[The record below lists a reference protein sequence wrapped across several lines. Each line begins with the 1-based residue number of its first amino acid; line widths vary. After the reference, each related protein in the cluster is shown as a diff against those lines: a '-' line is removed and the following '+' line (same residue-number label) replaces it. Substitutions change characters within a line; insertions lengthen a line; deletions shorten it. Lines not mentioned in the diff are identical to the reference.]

1 VRIEKRVVDNR
12 VFLVGLD
19 QLYRAA
25 MKSHE
30 RSELLKCVKQVAD
43 DLSIVPADVPVEG
56 YYTEDE
62 SLTTY
67 FRYVRALQAA
77 SIERES
83 EIRHDQAYRRIRE
96 VTDSPIFGVPLDIGQ
111 LLNQG
116 QDALFNALVATRN
129 DWSVDAITLHAF
141 ESASASAEYS
151 LVALAALAQ
160 DPIVLA
166 ALRESVVLYAAVMCR
181 GRPPT
186 PRYQWSVD
194 PVVEQRAQ
202 QFVDE
207 FNCLFNENL
216 PQPCRK
222 NASAFWNACDL
233 HGLLGRCVR
242 IGSDNSTT
250 PTRNYHWAVDQNES
264 GGLDVSDFWD
274 TDLWTTARYRKHK
287 GYRDW
292 DRNWN

>member
-1 VRIEKRVVDNR
+1 MRTEKRVVDNR

-19 QLYRAA
+19 QLYRSA
-25 MKSHE
+25 MKTHE
-30 RSELLKCVKQVAD
+30 RGELLKFAKQVAD
-43 DLSIVPADVPVEG
+43 DLSIAPANVPVEG

-67 FRYVRALQAA
+67 FRYVRALQVV

-83 EIRHDQAYRRIRE
+83 EIRHDLAYRRIRE
-96 VTDSPIFGVPLDIGQ
+96 VTESPIFGVPLDTGQ

-116 QDALFNALVATRN
+116 QDALFNALLATRN
-129 DWSVDAITLHAF
+129 DWNVDAITLHAY
-141 ESASASAEYS
+141 ESASASGEYS

-166 ALRESVVLYAAVMCR
+166 ALRESVVLYAAVFAR
-181 GRPPT
+181 GRAPT
-186 PRYQWSVD
+186 PKYQWTVD
-194 PVVEQRAQ
+194 PILEQRAR

-207 FNCLFNENL
+207 FNCLFSETL
-216 PQPCRK
+216 PRPCRK
-222 NASAFWNACDL
+222 NASAFWDACDL

-242 IGSDNSTT
+242 IGIDDSTA
-250 PTRNYHWAVDQNES
+250 PAKNYHWIIDHDES
-264 GGLDVSDFWD
+264 GQLAVSDFWD
-274 TDLWTTARYRKHK
+274 TDLWTTTRYREHK